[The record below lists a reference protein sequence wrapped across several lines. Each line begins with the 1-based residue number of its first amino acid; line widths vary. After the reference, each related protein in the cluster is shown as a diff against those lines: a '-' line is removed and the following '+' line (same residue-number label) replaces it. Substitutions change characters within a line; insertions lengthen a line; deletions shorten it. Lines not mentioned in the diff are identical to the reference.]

1 LPYSTFYTFFLFVSS
16 HSFFF
21 SLTKLSSIYFSTS
34 IFACRA
40 LRISISLYFLFS
52 FCKLTPSRTHTHAMR
67 ELVRVVVVVFPA
79 RCFCCY
85 VYLAVKLRLL
95 LVFQHFPLAAAAAA
109 ADSFSSFINAGSVK
123 IYSRK
128 KGKSSQME
136 NYGCTRAHAHMHKCH
151 PLTHNN
157 SIHFPTPRTRS
168 RLSFQVVLFNFE
180 ASKIQQK

>member
-1 LPYSTFYTFFLFVSS
+1 LPYRTFFKCFLFVYFPLFLLFPDEIVF
-16 HSFFF
+16 HLFFNF
-21 SLTKLSSIYFSTS
+21 DFCLSRFAYFHFF
-34 IFACRA
+34 I
-40 LRISISLYFLFS
+40 LS

-168 RLSFQVVLFNFE
+168 R
-180 ASKIQQK
+180 